1 MKKLNLIL
9 ITAVMAGASALGQS
23 GIIVAPVPVTNG
35 VTGTL
40 AGSTVMAELFY
51 GPLAS
56 PEGSLTP
63 MLPPVSLTSGY
74 AQFGSVTLPY
84 TPGTTVEIQVRAWD
98 DSSGLYPQWT
108 SAQAAWL
115 AGQILGGKSVLA
127 NALTQIVP
135 GPAVTF
141 PGITI
146 YQVPEPSLAA
156 LGLLMIALWQA
167 RRAKTQR

>member
-1 MKKLNLIL
+1 MKKINLIL
-9 ITAVMAGASALGQS
+9 ITAVMAGASAFGQS
-23 GIIVAPVPVTNG
+23 GIITAPVPVTNG

-40 AGSTVMAELFY
+40 AGPTVMAELFY

-63 MLPPVSLTSGY
+63 VLPPVSLTSGY
-74 AQFGSVTLPY
+74 AQFGSVMLPY
-84 TPGTTVEIQVRAWD
+84 TPGTTVELQVRAWD
-98 DSSGLYPQWT
+98 DNSGLYPQWT

-127 NALTQIVP
+127 DALTQTVP

-141 PGITI
+141 PGFTI
-146 YQVPEPSLAA
+146 YQVPEPSSAA
-156 LGLLMIALWQA
+156 LGLLILALWQA
-167 RRAKTQR
+167 RRARTQP